1 MSYKVEFD
9 KRAEKEILALEKSV
23 RTFILRSLKELEAN
37 FGSEYEKELIKI
49 GKIKH
54 LKGSLS
60 GLYRLRLRSFR
71 VIYEKL
77 EDTLIIYVLKV
88 TDRKDAYR

>member
-9 KRAEKEILALEKSV
+9 KRAEKEILALEKRV
-23 RTFILRSLKELEAN
+23 RTLILRSLKEFEAN
-37 FGSEYEKELIKI
+37 FSPEYEKELIKAE
-49 GKIKH
+49 KIKH

-88 TDRKDAYR
+88 TDRKDACR